1 MARMQK
7 TLALALTLAALASP
21 VQAQDGDGLTARFA
35 ALHGIQPAASLDG
48 KMLTGWVGTAR
59 VNLRV
64 SGQRVTGY
72 IGTQY
77 VLWRWSGYTITG
89 PFNGQWVNLR
99 VSGWRV
105 TGWIAGRYITLN
117 VG

>member
-1 MARMQK
+1 MK
-7 TLALALTLAALASP
+7 TLVALALGLALTAPLLARDD
-21 VQAQDGDGLTARFA
+21 AAAEARFA
-35 ALHGIQPAASLDG
+35 ALHGTEARASLDG

-72 IGTQY
+72 IGTRH
-77 VLWRWSGYTITG
+77 VMWRWSGYTITG
-89 PFNGQWVNLR
+89 PYEGQWVNLR

-105 TGWIAGRYITLN
+105 TGWISGRYVTLSA
-117 VG
+117 G